1 VKGILQIDLITIKQE
16 IPWRKWNNLDE
27 IGQGLQWNSGFKYSG
42 AAKYIYIAVFPHGM
56 DVKIVAIENAD
67 WLWKTTSH
75 SWWAKK
81 SCL

>member
-42 AAKYIYIAVFPHGM
+42 AAKYIYSSFSPWYGCQNCGYWKCWLAM
-56 DVKIVAIENAD
+56 EN
-67 WLWKTTSH
+67 H
-75 SWWAKK
+75 
-81 SCL
+81 

>member
-1 VKGILQIDLITIKQE
+1 MRSDKDCNET
-16 IPWRKWNNLDE
+16 
-27 IGQGLQWNSGFKYSG
+27 QGLNTQEQLN
-42 AAKYIYIAVFPHGM
+42 IYIAVFPHGM